1 VGAAIVQPGPS
12 SFAAVNR
19 SRLAPDALGE
29 NTMEPVSKASSAALP
44 VPPSTLFSDI
54 SAGQIRPG
62 EAQLAG
68 DGGILAKGRA

>member
-1 VGAAIVQPGPS
+1 
-12 SFAAVNR
+12 
-19 SRLAPDALGE
+19 
-29 NTMEPVSKASSAALP
+29 MEPVSKASSAALP